1 MKQNKKSIN
10 YTLFCY
16 MRMCKIERTGMV
28 DTGAGADTTFFAR
41 LKLTT
46 FFARLK
52 YTRPVCINI
61 IFAYEG
67 FLARFKF
74 DINIKVGVAIRRT
87 RSKGV
92 SGICEFLNYR
102 PFFFVAGLFLHFL
115 KGHMEAAGHLDV

>member
-1 MKQNKKSIN
+1 
-10 YTLFCY
+10 
-16 MRMCKIERTGMV
+16 MV

-61 IFAYEG
+61 IFASEG